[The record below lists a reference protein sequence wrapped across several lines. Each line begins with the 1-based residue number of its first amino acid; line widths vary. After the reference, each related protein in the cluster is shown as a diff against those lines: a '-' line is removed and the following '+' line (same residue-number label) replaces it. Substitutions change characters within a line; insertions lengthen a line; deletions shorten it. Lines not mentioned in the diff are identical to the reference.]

1 MGIRVVARRCRTDIA
16 GNPVIGLVFRL
27 SSALESVLMR
37 RLMLLFTLGLAL
49 WLGGATL
56 YVSAQSQYES
66 VTKDA
71 VFRASVELPKGA
83 AFVLLSEGFTYYRWA
98 NTESC
103 TSADVL
109 VHGFSVPSYIWDP
122 TYEFLASKG
131 RCVVTLDLYGR
142 GFSDNPDVAYTDQL
156 FANQVLELLDHLE
169 IEKATLLGLSNGG
182 RVVSQLVGFAP
193 ERVEQLIYVAS
204 SGFRDVSRAT
214 NVGVSQAEIDA
225 LVARYPE
232 LPAGQLSDFKDPTNF
247 QDWDE
252 KYAEL
257 LVHKGFARALISTRK
272 NHDSRELDIIHAAL
286 QASDIPVTTI
296 WGDSDT
302 VVVYAGFAEKLA
314 RLLPKR
320 VEHFVPESGHLP
332 HMENPAYFEALLKK
346 QLFAR

>member
-1 MGIRVVARRCRTDIA
+1 MAVVFRSKRPLERVVKRAVD
-16 GNPVIGLVFRL
+16 
-27 SSALESVLMR
+27 SSVLTRFMP
-37 RLMLLFTLGLAL
+37 LLTFGVAMFVGAAAL
-49 WLGGATL
+49 S
-56 YVSAQSQYES
+56 VSADSRYES

-71 VFRASVELPKGA
+71 AFRASLELPGGA
-83 AFVLLSEGFTYYRWA
+83 AFVSLSEGVTYYRLA
-98 NTESC
+98 NGETC
-103 TSADVL
+103 TTADVL

-122 TYEFLASKG
+122 TYDFLASKG

-142 GFSDNPDVAYTDQL
+142 GFSDNPDVAYTDEL
-156 FANQVLELLDHLE
+156 FATQVLDLLDHLK
-169 IEKATLLGLSNGG
+169 IKKATLLGLSNGG
-182 RVVSQLVGFAP
+182 RVVSQVAGLAP

-204 SGFRDVSRAT
+204 SGFRDVSRAA
-214 NVGVSQAEIDA
+214 NVEVSQAEIDA

-247 QDWDE
+247 QGWDD

-272 NHDSRELDIIHAAL
+272 NHDSGELDRIHAEL

-302 VVVYAGFAEKLA
+302 VVVYAGFAEKLE

-332 HMENPAYFEALLKK
+332 HMENQPHVEALLTDI
-346 QLFAR
+346 LLLE

>member
-1 MGIRVVARRCRTDIA
+1 MAVVFRSKRPLERVVKRAVD
-16 GNPVIGLVFRL
+16 
-27 SSALESVLMR
+27 SSVLTRFMP
-37 RLMLLFTLGLAL
+37 LLTFGVAMFVGAAAL
-49 WLGGATL
+49 S
-56 YVSAQSQYES
+56 VSADSRYES

-71 VFRASVELPKGA
+71 AFRASLELPGGA
-83 AFVLLSEGFTYYRWA
+83 AFVSLSEGVTYYRLA
-98 NTESC
+98 NGETC
-103 TSADVL
+103 TTADVL

-122 TYEFLASKG
+122 TYDFLASKG

-142 GFSDNPDVAYTDQL
+142 GFSDNPDVAYTDEL
-156 FANQVLELLDHLE
+156 FATQVLDLLDHLK
-169 IEKATLLGLSNGG
+169 IKKATLLGLSNGG
-182 RVVSQLVGFAP
+182 RVVSQVAGLAP

-204 SGFRDVSRAT
+204 SGFRDVSRAA
-214 NVGVSQAEIDA
+214 NVEVSQAEIDE

-247 QDWDE
+247 QGWDD

-272 NHDSRELDIIHAAL
+272 NHDSGELDRIHAEL

-302 VVVYAGFAEKLA
+302 VVVYAGFAEKLE

-332 HMENPAYFEALLKK
+332 HMENQPHVEALLTDI
-346 QLFAR
+346 LLLE

>member
-1 MGIRVVARRCRTDIA
+1 MPLLTFCVAMFVGGPA
-16 GNPVIGLVFRL
+16 L
-27 SSALESVLMR
+27 S
-37 RLMLLFTLGLAL
+37 
-49 WLGGATL
+49 
-56 YVSAQSQYES
+56 VSADSPYES

-71 VFRASVELPKGA
+71 AFRANLELPGGA
-83 AFVLLSEGFTYYRWA
+83 AFVSLSEGVIYYRLA
-98 NTESC
+98 NGESC
-103 TSADVL
+103 TTADVL

-122 TYEFLASKG
+122 TYDFLASKG

-142 GFSDNPDVAYTDQL
+142 GFSDNPDVAYTDEL
-156 FANQVLELLDHLE
+156 FATQVLELLDHLK

-182 RVVSQLVGFAP
+182 RVVSQVAGLAP

-204 SGFRDVSRAT
+204 SGFRDVSRAA
-214 NVGVSQAEIDA
+214 NVDVSQAEIDA

-232 LPAGQLSDFKDPTNF
+232 LPAGQLSDFKDPTSF
-247 QDWDE
+247 QDWDD

-272 NHDSRELDIIHAAL
+272 NHDSGELDRIHAEL

-302 VVVYAGFAEKLA
+302 VVVYAGFAEKLE

-320 VEHFVPESGHLP
+320 VEHFVPDTGHLP
-332 HMENPAYFEALLKK
+332 HMENPAYFEALLTE
-346 QLFAR
+346 QLVAR